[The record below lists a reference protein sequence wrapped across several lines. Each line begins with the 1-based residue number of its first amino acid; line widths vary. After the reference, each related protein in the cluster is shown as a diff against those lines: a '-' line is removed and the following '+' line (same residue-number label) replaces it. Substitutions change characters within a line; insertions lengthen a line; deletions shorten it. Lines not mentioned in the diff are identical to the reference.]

1 MGQVRHMTI
10 ENNRKTVEN
19 ASHNFRQYPDRV
31 ILNNEVHS
39 RPFIAIDSPT
49 RCSNIAMLHQG
60 GTIGQEWDHIIKL
73 CRHFSVEYASEVK
86 NHLILDLGSFQLKW
100 ERHTEFSNYTF
111 IRKGVGKLPFHD
123 TALAAV
129 PKDWLDNLPGQMLVG
144 VHLLV
149 ATTSRKNSYDT
160 DDILDIFGTNNI
172 VGARVSGDC
181 ATAMTDFRL
190 HGDGFSRILINNISM
205 TPHQT
210 GRLLQRL
217 WEIETYRMM
226 SLLALPLTRK
236 AGEKT
241 RIIENSLAD
250 NVSKMTN
257 VHDPEQEQKLLET
270 LTRLA
275 AQVEHLSAETSFRFN
290 ASKAYYS
297 LVCKRVE
304 DIKEN
309 KIDGIQR
316 ISSFIDRRLSP
327 AMRTVESMDERI
339 AIQSRRVNR
348 ASNLLQTR
356 INITLQSQ
364 NKELLKSMDRRAR
377 LQLRLQQTVE
387 GISVVA
393 ISYYALGI
401 IGIMAK
407 GSAKLWPVINPALI
421 MAASAPV
428 IIGLIYLAIRRLHRA
443 IAKDREEAGE

>member
-1 MGQVRHMTI
+1 M
-10 ENNRKTVEN
+10 ENISN
-19 ASHNFRQYPDRV
+19 NFRQYPDR
-31 ILNNEVHS
+31 ITLNNEVHS

-49 RCSNIAMLHQG
+49 RCSNIAMLHEG

-73 CRHFSVEYASEVK
+73 CRHFGVEYASEIK

-100 ERHTEFSNYTF
+100 ERHTEFSSYTF
-111 IRKGVGKLPFHD
+111 IRRGAGRSPSHD
-123 TALAAV
+123 AALTVV
-129 PKDWLDNLPGQMLVG
+129 PGEWLDNLPGQMLVG
-144 VHLLV
+144 VHLFV
-149 ATTSRKNSYDT
+149 AATSREDSYDM

-190 HGDGFSRILINNISM
+190 HSDGFSRILVNNISM

-226 SLLALPLTRK
+226 SLLSMPLTRK

-241 RIIENSLAD
+241 RVIENNLAD
-250 NVSKMTN
+250 NVSKMAN
-257 VHDPEQEQKLLET
+257 VHDPAQEQKLLET

-297 LVCKRVE
+297 LVRKRVE
-304 DIKEN
+304 DIKEK
-309 KIDGIQR
+309 KIEGIQR

-364 NKELLKSMDRRAR
+364 NKELLKSMDRRAQ

-407 GSAKLWPVINPALI
+407 GGAKLWPVINPTMI
-421 MAASAPV
+421 VAASAPV
-428 IIGLIYLAIRRLHRA
+428 IIGLVYFAIRRLHRV
-443 IAKDREEAGE
+443 IARDREKAGK